1 MRPAQCRRLRSSG
14 ADRAVE
20 RLGAAPGRVSRDI
33 ALLRAIGGAFGAPRH
48 RHDHRDALFEAVEL
62 EAEIRS
68 KLMLQARSRRRDAD
82 AFLKRCQR
90 SIGETQTV
98 VADLDPEFVVLLP
111 RANVDVP
118 GTRFFRDTV

>member
-14 ADRAVE
+14 ADGAAE
-20 RLGAAPGRVSRDI
+20 RLCAAPGRVSRHI

-48 RHDHRDALFEAVEL
+48 RNDHRDTLFEAVEL

-68 KLMLQARSRRRDAD
+68 KLMLQARSRGGYAD
-82 AFLKRCQR
+82 AFLKRRQR
-90 SIGETQTV
+90 SIGETEAV

-111 RANVDVP
+111 GANVDVAR
-118 GTRFFRDTV
+118 T